1 MSKVIAQNFGGVGK
15 ILMGGKDYVT
25 VWKKKDYHA
34 ITCNI
39 WPAKSVTLSDTRG
52 FLAINQGYGEKISYY
67 MIKWNENLHIYYIL
81 IITLV

>member
-1 MSKVIAQNFGGVGK
+1 MSKVIAQNFGGGGK

-34 ITCNI
+34 ITCHI
-39 WPAKSVTLSDTRG
+39 WPAKSVTLSDIYLIIWLNG
-52 FLAINQGYGEKISYY
+52 MKI
-67 MIKWNENLHIYYIL
+67 YIFWL